1 MHKPN
6 WRGTLMGRKPG
17 FPSPPS
23 PPRPAHPEPRKS
35 PSPCRLEGQTHL
47 TKERNI
53 LTQGGT
59 LVWGRQSRKTV
70 CWK

>member
-23 PPRPAHPEPRKS
+23 PSRPTHPEPRKS
-35 PSPCRLEGQTHL
+35 PSPRRLEGQTH
-47 TKERNI
+47 
-53 LTQGGT
+53 
-59 LVWGRQSRKTV
+59 
-70 CWK
+70 